1 MTRLPLRI
9 RLTLLVTILFGL
21 ALSATAVVSLARIE
35 SSLQTDIRNNAEA
48 LLVGYFDQLLGGS
61 IGPGDPAPED
71 ATRFVYLDDQ
81 GNDLTTLE
89 YQRVLLNAVAT
100 QVEDLPFPEL
110 PDSFPVPP
118 ELLSDSPIIVES
130 GAVQLVIQPIT
141 RDGEPVLLDR
151 GDNVITVGIPVQVG
165 DTPLTIAVSSPLQ
178 PVTDS
183 LNTLTRSALVIVPG
197 LILAIAAATWIIVG
211 RALRPVDA
219 ITAHVDRIS
228 TESLD
233 QRVPEPGADDEL
245 GHLAVT
251 MNRML
256 ARLQHARDAQRQ
268 FISDASH
275 ELRSPI
281 TATQATLEVA
291 RSHADRADWTAT
303 ADILHQENV
312 RLATLVDD
320 LLLLAQL
327 DETSSPLVAQDVD
340 LDELCLAEANRPHP
354 TSVRVHVDAP
364 ARIRGNPQN
373 LARAIRNLV
382 DNASRHATSRVDI
395 TISLDHTTAAI
406 EVADDGPSIPPA
418 DLERVF
424 DRFSR
429 LDTSRSRA
437 LGGGAGLGL
446 AISKHI
452 VTAHNGALTASNRT
466 NGGARFTLTI
476 PRHPPV
482 R

>member
-1 MTRLPLRI
+1 
-9 RLTLLVTILFGL
+9 
-21 ALSATAVVSLARIE
+21 
-35 SSLQTDIRNNAEA
+35 
-48 LLVGYFDQLLGGS
+48 
-61 IGPGDPAPED
+61 
-71 ATRFVYLDDQ
+71 
-81 GNDLTTLE
+81 
-89 YQRVLLNAVAT
+89 
-100 QVEDLPFPEL
+100 
-110 PDSFPVPP
+110 
-118 ELLSDSPIIVES
+118 
-130 GAVQLVIQPIT
+130 
-141 RDGEPVLLDR
+141 
-151 GDNVITVGIPVQVG
+151 
-165 DTPLTIAVSSPLQ
+165 
-178 PVTDS
+178 
-183 LNTLTRSALVIVPG
+183 
-197 LILAIAAATWIIVG
+197 
-211 RALRPVDA
+211 
-219 ITAHVDRIS
+219 
-228 TESLD
+228 
-233 QRVPEPGADDEL
+233 
-245 GHLAVT
+245 

-291 RSHADRADWTAT
+291 RGQADQADWTAT

-354 TSVRVHVDAP
+354 TSVHVHVDAP

-395 TISLDHTTAAI
+395 TISLDHTTAVI
-406 EVADDGPSIPPA
+406 EVADDGPGIPPA

-446 AISKHI
+446 AIAKHI

-476 PRHPPV
+476 PRQPPV